1 MIQRGADFVCRMSG
15 AAIDYTENDAVPGV
29 LIDVEAYGDTLD
41 VEAVLV
47 FEMRPPCGDRAL
59 RLAEV
64 ESRVECEGAL
74 AVVNAEKFAADA
86 VVCGG
91 ETGEL
96 VLVSL
101 DVGDCICDYSDG
113 WCEFPIACDEAI
125 DAVAE
130 FWGQLLESGQLW
142 LWWWWWWCRVVSASI
157 VRVCIVNE
165 LARDWHGHCHDARGT
180 STAHISCSMLTTCS

>member
-1 MIQRGADFVCRMSG
+1 MIQRGADLVRRMSG
-15 AAIDYTENDAVPGV
+15 AAIDCTKNDAVSSL
-29 LIDVEAYGDTLD
+29 LIDVEAYGDTLHI
-41 VEAVLV
+41 EAVLV
-47 FEMRPPCGDRAL
+47 FEMRPPCRDGAL

-64 ESRVECEGAL
+64 EIRVECEGAL

-96 VLVSL
+96 VLVPL

-130 FWGQLLESGQLW
+130 FCGQSLESG
-142 LWWWWWWCRVVSASI
+142 
-157 VRVCIVNE
+157 
-165 LARDWHGHCHDARGT
+165 
-180 STAHISCSMLTTCS
+180 